1 MAVDCHGYRR
11 GFGCVGAGMSAI
23 EISIGITAVAL
34 ALLMIREF
42 LVQGRI
48 RGANMI
54 ALIVSFGVSMWFIAR
69 IAGAA

>member
-1 MAVDCHGYRR
+1 
-11 GFGCVGAGMSAI
+11 MSAI